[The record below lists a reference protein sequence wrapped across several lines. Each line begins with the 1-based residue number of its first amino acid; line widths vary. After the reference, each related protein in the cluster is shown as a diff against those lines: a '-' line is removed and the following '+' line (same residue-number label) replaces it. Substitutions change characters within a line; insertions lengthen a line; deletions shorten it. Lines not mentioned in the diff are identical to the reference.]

1 MRKDLEGSGR
11 GPILKFYP
19 SIRLEGL
26 GKITKILNKYSLCL
40 GRGLKP
46 RPLEYEPRI
55 LTT

>member
-26 GKITKILNKYSLCL
+26 SKITKILNKYSLSL

-46 RPLEYEPRI
+46 RPLEYERRI